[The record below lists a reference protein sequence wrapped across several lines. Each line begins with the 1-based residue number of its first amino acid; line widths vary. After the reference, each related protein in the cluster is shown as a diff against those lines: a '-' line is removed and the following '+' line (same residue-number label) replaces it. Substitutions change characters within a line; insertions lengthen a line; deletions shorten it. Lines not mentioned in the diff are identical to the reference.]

1 MSSYTAS
8 LNRKVTGGFQDFEDS
23 EPIQDLGG
31 TPVQQCYQILNFHE
45 TRLNKIT
52 GFLSSGAMSA
62 GQLANERV
70 SILERELVEMRATI
84 AAMKR
89 S

>member
-8 LNRKVTGGFQDFEDS
+8 LNRKVTGGYGDLEES
-23 EPIQDLGG
+23 APIQDLGG

-45 TRLNKIT
+45 TRINKIT
-52 GFLSSGAMSA
+52 GFLTNGLVD
-62 GQLANERV
+62 QRRV
-70 SILERELVEMRATI
+70 ENNRISMLEREIVEMRATI